1 MLLGETFKEEENDRL
16 QEMLDANFTILLDK
30 RNESLFIVF
39 PCLYNVVFFFCVE
52 ECAKKDPVAE
62 FRSKTLRSSNEL

>member
-1 MLLGETFKEEENDRL
+1 MLLRETFEEVENDRL
-16 QEMLDANFTILLDK
+16 QKMFDANFTILLDK
-30 RNESLFIVF
+30 RNESLFVIF
-39 PCLYNVVFFFCVE
+39 PSLDNVVFFFCVE